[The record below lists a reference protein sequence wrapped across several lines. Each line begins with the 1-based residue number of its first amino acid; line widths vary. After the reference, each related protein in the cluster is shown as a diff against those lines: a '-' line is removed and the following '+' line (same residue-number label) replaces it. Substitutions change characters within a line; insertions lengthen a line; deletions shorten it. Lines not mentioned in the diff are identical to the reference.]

1 MSRADAQGP
10 MAYCQ
15 PEENLLNCRSEI
27 IIPTVAT
34 YINARRRFAIAVLG
48 LSSNLQRSV
57 L

>member
-1 MSRADAQGP
+1 MPPADAQGP

-34 YINARRRFAIAVLG
+34 YPNARRRFVTTVWG
-48 LSSNLQRSV
+48 LSGNFQRSV